1 MLLTVL
7 PLKQNTP
14 VLKILQSYSSLPLAV
29 ERVVQFFYPDYVT
42 LVLLCGPS
50 QLFEC
55 CSGSCGLKYP

>member
-1 MLLTVL
+1 
-7 PLKQNTP
+7 
-14 VLKILQSYSSLPLAV
+14 LPLAV